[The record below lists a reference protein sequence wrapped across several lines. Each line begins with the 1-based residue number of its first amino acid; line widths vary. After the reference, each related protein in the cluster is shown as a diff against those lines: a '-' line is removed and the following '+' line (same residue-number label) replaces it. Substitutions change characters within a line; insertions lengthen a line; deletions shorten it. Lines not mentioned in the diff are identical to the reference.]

1 MVQTIFSAL
10 AVFIS
15 TSIDYFIIIT
25 VIFAQAAGSSSEIR
39 QIIIGQYVGTAIL
52 VIVSL
57 VAAYIANFIPQ
68 GWIIGLLGLIPLYL
82 GVRMLL
88 NHEREEGVKEAQA
101 LLNRFNSRG
110 ALNLIWVVA
119 AIYIAAGGDNIGI
132 YIPYFMTLAVSHIVL
147 AIIVFALALALFSW
161 VCYRLA
167 NSSLIIEVVEKTE
180 RWLVPFVFIGL
191 GVYILT
197 DNGTV
202 AFILQSIQ

>member
-25 VIFAQAAGSSSEIR
+25 IVFAQAAGSSSEIR

-57 VAAYIANFIPQ
+57 MAAYIANFIPQ

-82 GVRMLL
+82 GLRMLL
-88 NHEREEGVKEAQA
+88 NPEKDEGVKEAQA
-101 LLNRFNSRG
+101 LLSRFNSRG
-110 ALNLIWVVA
+110 ALNLIWMVA

-132 YIPYFMTLAVSHIVL
+132 YIPYFMTLAVGHIVL
-147 AIIVFALALALFSW
+147 AVIIFALALALFSW
-161 VCYRLA
+161 LCYHLA

-180 RWLVPFVFIGL
+180 RWLVPVVFIGL

-202 AFILQSIQ
+202 AFIWQLI